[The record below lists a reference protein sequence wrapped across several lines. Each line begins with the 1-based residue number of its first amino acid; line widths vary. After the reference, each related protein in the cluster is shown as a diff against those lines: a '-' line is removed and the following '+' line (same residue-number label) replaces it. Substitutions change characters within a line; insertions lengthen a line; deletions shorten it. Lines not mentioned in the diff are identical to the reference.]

1 MLILQIQSA
10 AAIRIVFFIIMLFL
24 LYLCDK
30 DTRITLKKEIIIAVL
45 PGIGVLI
52 LLGRYINFIRF
63 IGESCSF
70 VFLIE
75 KQI

>member
-1 MLILQIQSA
+1 M
-10 AAIRIVFFIIMLFL
+10 
-24 LYLCDK
+24 
-30 DTRITLKKEIIIAVL
+30 EIIIAVL